1 MKIDQTYELFVQ
13 DLVMRLATL
22 PDFKLSNGE
31 LERIFQTAFGVAE
44 KFFPRWEV
52 EKERLTETLAKAPDA
67 LGGGVPEAQ
76 ADAQASA
83 RGNGKEVAIKWGR
96 DASHF
101 YAIEA

>member
-31 LERIFQTAFGVAE
+31 
-44 KFFPRWEV
+44 
-52 EKERLTETLAKAPDA
+52 ERLTEALAKAPEA

-76 ADAQASA
+76 ADAQASG